1 MKKLVLFVATIVA
14 VAFAACCNT
23 ESCDATAEEEAVPA
37 EITVIEEAP
46 AAEEIVA
53 AAEATAAEEIAAE
66 EIAKKYNLQGGHFT
80 SICSIKAIIDY
91 ADKNDK
97 VAAVED
103 YVSSIPL
110 LNKLAHN

>member
-23 ESCDATAEEEAVPA
+23 ESCDATTEEEAAPA

-53 AAEATAAEEIAAE
+53 EEIAVEAIAAAEA
-66 EIAKKYNLQGGHFT
+66 
-80 SICSIKAIIDY
+80 
-91 ADKNDK
+91 
-97 VAAVED
+97 AVQ
-103 YVSSIPL
+103 
-110 LNKLAHN
+110 